1 MHSPILWIRH
11 IFMVWI
17 NSVNRTVAMWTVPN
31 ILLTIFGLVLM
42 VTPLALWVAWT
53 ITIFIGVLVAALISL
68 IGAVIVTRIKN

>member
-1 MHSPILWIRH
+1 M
-11 IFMVWI
+11 
-17 NSVNRTVAMWTVPN
+17 VAMWTVPN

>member
-1 MHSPILWIRH
+1 
-11 IFMVWI
+11 MVCI

-53 ITIFIGVLVAALISL
+53 TAIFIGVLVATLISM